1 METEKFPIYGSCEVF
16 SVVSGGRN
24 NGEEEDLDGEE
35 DNDLSHEC
43 IVYMVCYK

>member
-1 METEKFPIYGSCEVF
+1 MFQSAVPRTAPG
-16 SVVSGGRN
+16 VSGGRN